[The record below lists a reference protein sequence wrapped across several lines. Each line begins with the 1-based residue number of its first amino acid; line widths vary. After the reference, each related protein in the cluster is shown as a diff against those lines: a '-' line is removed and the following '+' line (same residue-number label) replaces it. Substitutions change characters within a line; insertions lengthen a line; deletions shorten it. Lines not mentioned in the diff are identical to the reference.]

1 MGFLRNLLG
10 AVGQGVRQF
19 MTNILAHLR
28 DGVIAWLT
36 GPVARAGIQMP
47 ERWDLR
53 GIIWFVLQI
62 LGLTWARVRA
72 EAGAADGRAR
82 RWRCSKP
89 ASSCCRRSAS
99 AAWCRR
105 CATA

>member
-19 MTNILAHLR
+19 MTNILTHLR

-36 GPVARAGIQMP
+36 GPVAAAGIQMP

-53 GIIWFVLQI
+53 GIIWLRAADPGPD
-62 LGLTWARVRA
+62 LGARAR
-72 EAGAADGRAR
+72 EAGAR
-82 RWRCSKP
+82 
-89 ASSCCRRSAS
+89 
-99 AAWCRR
+99 
-105 CATA
+105 